1 MIDKRSPVIIL
12 CGGKGTRIADLATT
26 IPKPMVPIGGKPILW
41 HIMKI
46 YAHYGFKNFILTLG
60 HKGWAIKDYF
70 LNYKYKSAD
79 VRIEFGAEGKDI
91 HVLNQDEKLDW
102 TITLVETGED
112 TMTGKRVSLCEKYV
126 DTDHFMVT
134 YGDGVADINIP
145 ALNDFHS
152 KSEKIATVTSVRPTS
167 RFGNIDIDEDGAV
180 TEFNEKQ
187 DAGGGTINGGFFVFK
202 KEFFDIIRNVGDV
215 MLEREPMDRLV
226 ERGELN
232 AFQHEGFW
240 EPMDTSRE
248 FNMLNRLWD
257 SGEAKWGVWGV

>member
-1 MIDKRSPVIIL
+1 MIDKNSPVIIL

-26 IPKPMVPIGGKPILW
+26 IPKPMVPVGDKPILW

-79 VRIEFGAEGKDI
+79 VRIEFGNQGKDI
-91 HVLNQDEKLDW
+91 FVLNQDETLDW
-102 TITLVETGED
+102 TITLAETGED

-126 DTDHFMVT
+126 DTEHFMVT
-134 YGDGVADINIP
+134 YGDGVADVDI
-145 ALNDFHS
+145 ARLTDFHL
-152 KSEKIATVTSVRPTS
+152 KNGKTATVTSVRPTS
-167 RFGNIDIDEDGAV
+167 RFGNIVISENGQV

-202 KEFFDIIRNVGDV
+202 REFFDIIRDTGNV
-215 MLEREPMDRLV
+215 MLERDPMDRLV
-226 ERGELN
+226 EKGELN
-232 AFQHEGFW
+232 AFVHDGFW
-240 EPMDTSRE
+240 EPMDTTRE
-248 FNMLNRLWD
+248 FNLLNEMWN
-257 SGEAKWGVWGV
+257 SKEARWKVWG